1 MFPCEDKGKSV
12 PLTRLTN
19 KIARANKGQANREQV
34 SKELKIVISTIKIW
48 KEDLETPINP

>member
-12 PLTRLTN
+12 PLMRLTN
-19 KIARANKGQANREQV
+19 KIARVNKGQANKDQV
-34 SKELKIVISTIKIW
+34 SKELKIVISTSKTW